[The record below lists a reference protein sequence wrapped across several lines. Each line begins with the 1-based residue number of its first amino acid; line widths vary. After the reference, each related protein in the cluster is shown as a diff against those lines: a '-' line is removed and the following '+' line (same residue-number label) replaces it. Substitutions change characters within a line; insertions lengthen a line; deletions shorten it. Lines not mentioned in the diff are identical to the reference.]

1 MRCMNCYQEI
11 PDSCKF
17 CPNCGA
23 KQPVQK
29 MEPVSQVKEETTDNI
44 TEDTAEVQQ
53 PTEKVQIAAVQ
64 KKPELVRL
72 FTNTTEK
79 VQLSAVIAS
88 PESVLLMQAP
98 SPLACFTAVEGMF
111 TADLPPTA
119 DILAAARRL
128 VFRMKGNRKL
138 GEPDTE
144 AVKEFFDEV
153 KSFKH

>member
-1 MRCMNCYQEI
+1 MPNENNLLPEHAQLAAVLDN
-11 PDSCKF
+11 PD
-17 CPNCGA
+17 A
-23 KQPVQK
+23 IQRI
-29 MEPVSQVKEETTDNI
+29 KE
-44 TEDTAEVQQ
+44 
-53 PTEKVQIAAVQ
+53 PTEKLQIAAVQ
-64 KKPELVRL
+64 KSRKKMFRL
-72 FTNTTEK
+72 FTNATEK

-98 SPLACFTAVEGMF
+98 SPWPASRPWKVFK
-111 TADLPPTA
+111 ADLPPTTG
-119 DILAAARRL
+119 ILAAARRL

>member
-1 MRCMNCYQEI
+1 M
-11 PDSCKF
+11 
-17 CPNCGA
+17 PNENNLLPEHA
-23 KQPVQK
+23 QL
-29 MEPVSQVKEETTDNI
+29 
-44 TEDTAEVQQ
+44 
-53 PTEKVQIAAVQ
+53 AAVLDNPDAIQ
-64 KKPELVRL
+64 RIKEP
-72 FTNTTEK
+72 TEK

-98 SPLACFTAVEGMF
+98 SPLACFTAVERMF
-111 TADLPPTA
+111 KADLPPTTG
-119 DILAAARRL
+119 ILAAARRL

>member
-1 MRCMNCYQEI
+1 MHSLQQFWTIR
-11 PDSCKF
+11 
-17 CPNCGA
+17 
-23 KQPVQK
+23 KQSK
-29 MEPVSQVKEETTDNI
+29 GSKNR
-44 TEDTAEVQQ
+44 
-53 PTEKVQIAAVQ
+53 Q
-64 KKPELVRL
+64 KKCRLPPYRKSPEFARL
-72 FTNTTEK
+72 FTNPTEK

-111 TADLPPTA
+111 KADLPPTTG
-119 DILAAARRL
+119 ILAAARRL

>member
-1 MRCMNCYQEI
+1 M
-11 PDSCKF
+11 
-17 CPNCGA
+17 PNENNLLPEHA
-23 KQPVQK
+23 QLAAVLDNPEAIQRI
-29 MEPVSQVKEETTDNI
+29 KE
-44 TEDTAEVQQ
+44 

-79 VQLSAVIAS
+79 VQLSAVIAY

-98 SPLACFTAVEGMF
+98 SPLACFTAVERMF
-111 TADLPPTA
+111 KADLPPTTG
-119 DILAAARRL
+119 ILAAAL
-128 VFRMKGNRKL
+128 VFRMKGNKKL

>member
-1 MRCMNCYQEI
+1 MHNLQQFWTIRTQ
-11 PDSCKF
+11 SK
-17 CPNCGA
+17 GS
-23 KQPVQK
+23 KSRQK
-29 MEPVSQVKEETTDNI
+29 
-44 TEDTAEVQQ
+44 
-53 PTEKVQIAAVQ
+53 KVQIAAVQ

-72 FTNTTEK
+72 FTNPTEK
-79 VQLSAVIAS
+79 VQLAAVIAS

-111 TADLPPTA
+111 KADLPPTA
-119 DILAAARRL
+119 GILAAAQRL
-128 VFRMKGNRKL
+128 VFRMKGNRKS

>member
-1 MRCMNCYQEI
+1 MPNENNLLPEHAQLAAVLDN
-11 PDSCKF
+11 PD
-17 CPNCGA
+17 A
-23 KQPVQK
+23 IQRI
-29 MEPVSQVKEETTDNI
+29 KE
-44 TEDTAEVQQ
+44 
-53 PTEKVQIAAVQ
+53 PTEKVQLAAVQ
-64 KKPELVRL
+64 KNP
-72 FTNTTEK
+72 EK

-98 SPLACFTAVEGMF
+98 SPLACFTAVERMF
-111 TADLPPTA
+111 KADLPPTTG
-119 DILAAARRL
+119 ILAAARRL

>member
-1 MRCMNCYQEI
+1 MPNENNLLPEHAQLAAVLDN
-11 PDSCKF
+11 PD
-17 CPNCGA
+17 A
-23 KQPVQK
+23 IQRI
-29 MEPVSQVKEETTDNI
+29 KE
-44 TEDTAEVQQ
+44 

-111 TADLPPTA
+111 KGGP
-119 DILAAARRL
+119 AAHNRYSGRSPEAGIPDEGEQETRRTGYGSRKG
-128 VFRMKGNRKL
+128 VF
-138 GEPDTE
+138 
-144 AVKEFFDEV
+144 
-153 KSFKH
+153 

>member
-1 MRCMNCYQEI
+1 MPNENNLLPEHAQLAAVLDN
-11 PDSCKF
+11 PD
-17 CPNCGA
+17 A
-23 KQPVQK
+23 IQRI
-29 MEPVSQVKEETTDNI
+29 KE
-44 TEDTAEVQQ
+44 

-72 FTNTTEK
+72 FTNTTKK
-79 VQLSAVIAS
+79 VHLSAEIPS
-88 PESVLLMQAP
+88 PKSFLLMQP
-98 SPLACFTAVEGMF
+98 PPPLPCFTAVERMF
-111 TADLPPTA
+111 KADLPPTTG
-119 DILAAARRL
+119 ILAAARRL